1 MQDTKD
7 SWTGPTRPFRK
18 DLLCAHTTK
27 EKFAKQQG
35 RRNSSSLVAGEAGGG
50 WVFMLMRAQGG
61 TKKVFVLIKESHCQ
75 VSNQGTVGNGVWH

>member
-35 RRNSSSLVAGEAGGG
+35 RRNSSSLVAGEAGGW
-50 WVFMLMRAQGG
+50 WVGVYANEG
-61 TKKVFVLIKESHCQ
+61 TGRDKEKSLSSSKKVIAR
-75 VSNQGTVGNGVWH
+75 